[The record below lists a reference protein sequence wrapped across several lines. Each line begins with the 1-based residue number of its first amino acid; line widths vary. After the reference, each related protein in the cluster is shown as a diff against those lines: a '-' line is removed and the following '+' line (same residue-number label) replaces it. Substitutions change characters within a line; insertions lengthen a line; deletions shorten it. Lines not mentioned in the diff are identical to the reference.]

1 MSRSWCK
8 RLISNVMSF
17 VERLAEVGMYI
28 KATSR
33 IDKKKDIVLDAAHGT
48 VVDRYHDFGVIEGS
62 S

>member
-1 MSRSWCK
+1 M
-8 RLISNVMSF
+8 ISNVMSF

-48 VVDRYHDFGVIEGS
+48 VVDRYHDF
-62 S
+62 